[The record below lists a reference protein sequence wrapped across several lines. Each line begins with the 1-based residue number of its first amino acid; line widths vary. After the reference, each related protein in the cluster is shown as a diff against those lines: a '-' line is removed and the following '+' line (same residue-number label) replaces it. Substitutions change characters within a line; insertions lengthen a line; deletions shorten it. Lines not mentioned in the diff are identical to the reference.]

1 MTDGSIAACP
11 VMIGMKD
18 YYLGHIDRSDPQH
31 LPELHVEGRCNDCE
45 ILDFCGGRCLYSTI
59 TRPWT
64 EEQNRVLCRTVI
76 HLRECLTRS
85 LPEVSG
91 LIKSGVISPNSFL
104 HTKFN
109 GCEIIP

>member
-1 MTDGSIAACP
+1 
-11 VMIGMKD
+11 MKD
-18 YYLGHIDRSDPQH
+18 YYLGHIDHSDPCH
-31 LPELHVEGRCNDCE
+31 MPELPVQGKCTECE

-64 EEQNRVLCRTVI
+64 EEQNLVLCRTI
-76 HLRECLTRS
+76 LHLHKCLTGG
-85 LPEVSG
+85 LQEVSG
-91 LIKSGVISPNSFL
+91 LVRSGVVNQDLFL